1 MGTHTVAGKFNPQKY
16 VNLIISVAGALT
28 SAIFALGTTNG
39 HLTAVEIVNLA
50 IAGVAA
56 FQVWYVTET
65 ADNPKGKAVIAF
77 ISAALIAGQ
86 SVIATHVHLQIGE
99 WLQILVAG
107 LTATG
112 LLGTNTTAVLRRA
125 LSSSYANNTY
135 VVNAGTPQASTEVRP
150 VPPVVPTVVAPV
162 TPLVPA
168 ADPATIAQPVPPLVV
183 NDVPPMPLIGG
194 VPADGSKS

>member
-39 HLTAVEIVNLA
+39 HLTTIEVVNLA

-86 SVIATHVHLQIGE
+86 SVVATHVHLQIGE

-112 LLGTNTTAVLRRA
+112 LLGTNTTATLRRA
-125 LSSSYANNTY
+125 LPASYANNTY

-150 VPPVVPTVVAPV
+150 VPPVAPVTATVEAPTVVAP
-162 TPLVPA
+162 P
-168 ADPATIAQPVPPLVV
+168 IVV
-183 NDVPPMPLIGG
+183 SEVPPMPFVGG